1 MKTSIAL
8 SMKFRLVDLLRSWLM
23 SGLSLV
29 ARCGFLLALVTGL
42 TTQPIC
48 AAEPT
53 NSVLHLDGNGSY
65 LELPLPIDPAVTIKK
80 LPNGLTYYIR
90 ANKKP
95 ENRAQF
101 HLIVNAGSTLE
112 TEKTL
117 GLAHFLEHMAFN
129 GTKNFKKMEIVN
141 FIERI
146 GMTFGADLNAYT
158 SFDETAYRLEVPMD
172 KPDVVKKALQVLEDW
187 AHNISFDAEEIE
199 KERGVIMEEWR
210 TGRGAQGRI
219 RDKQIPIIFHQSLYA
234 DRIPIGK
241 TNTIA
246 SVTREDFLEFYTK
259 WYRPDLM
266 AVIAVGDFDAKAM
279 EAMIVEHF
287 SRLKNP
293 PNAPPRPVPVVP
305 DHEGTLFSIE
315 TDSELSAT
323 SVQILCKHPTAPN
336 GSAANYR
343 RNVVEALYSG
353 ILNQRLGE
361 RVQEANPPY
370 MGAYMGKQSMVRA
383 KDLAG
388 QMARVKDGKYAE
400 GLKAL
405 LMEARRA
412 RRDGFTAA
420 ELERAKTMSLRRMEQ
435 AYEERD
441 KTESSSYAGEY
452 SRNFLVRESISG
464 IEAELKMTRKFLA
477 EITLAEVNHAGDK
490 WITDTNRVIMYSA
503 PEKAGK
509 KAPTKEEIL
518 AVIKDADSSEIAAYS
533 DGVSDAPLMAKTPA
547 PGRIVSEKQHKD
559 VDATE
564 WVLSNGI
571 HVLLKPT
578 TFKNDQV
585 LMSAF
590 SPGGYSLVSDKDFLS
605 AAMAAG
611 ILSQSGWGDYDAIQL
626 GKKLAGKIAS
636 VGTSIDELEETMGG
650 SASPK
655 DLETWFQLMN
665 LQFTAPRADEKA
677 FQSYVTRVKVGIE
690 NRERNPDVIFG
701 DAIEKALYGDH
712 PRHRPMTMELI
723 KELDREAALR
733 IYRERFAN
741 AGDFTF
747 VFVGAF
753 KPAELRPLVETYLA
767 SLPSLDRK
775 EKGKDVGG
783 DAKRGAVNVEV
794 KKGLEAKSTVRLNF
808 HGDARWSIGESTT
821 LFATVNVLSIR
832 LREVLREDKGG
843 VYGVDVSG
851 NLSREPKETFSCDV
865 SFTCSPDN
873 VTDLTKAV
881 LDEIKDLQANGPSKD
896 NLEKVRETLLRDYER
911 GLKEDSFWMSKFA
924 FYRENELP
932 FSEILKSP
940 DRAKALTV
948 EKVRDAAK
956 RYFSSN
962 NFLNARLLP
971 ETKQSANGK
980 KAE

>member
-1 MKTSIAL
+1 MTTL
-8 SMKFRLVDLLRSWLM
+8 PCRLCL
-23 SGLSLV
+23 LSL
-29 ARCGFLLALVTGL
+29 FLLSALFA
-42 TTQPIC
+42 P
-48 AAEPT
+48 AAET
-53 NSVLHLDGNGSY
+53 D
-65 LELPLPIDPAVTIKK
+65 PLPIDPAVTIKK

-101 HLIVNAGSTLE
+101 HLVVNAGSILE

-129 GTKNFKKMEIVN
+129 GTKNFQKMEIVN
-141 FIERI
+141 FLERT

-199 KERGVIMEEWR
+199 KERGVVTEEWR
-210 TGRGAQGRI
+210 TGRGAQGRMQ
-219 RDKQIPIIFHQSLYA
+219 DKQIPAIFHQSLYA
-234 DRIPIGK
+234 ERLPIGK
-241 TNTIA
+241 TNTIR

-279 EAMIVEHF
+279 EKMIVEHF
-287 SRLKNP
+287 SNLKNP
-293 PNAPPRPVPVVP
+293 PNAPPRPVPAVP

-315 TDSELSAT
+315 TDPELSAT
-323 SVQILCKHPTAPN
+323 SVQIMCKHPAAPN
-336 GSAANYR
+336 GSAADYR
-343 RNVVEALYSG
+343 RDLVEGLYSG
-353 ILNQRLGE
+353 MLNQRLSE

-370 MGAYMGKQSMVRA
+370 MGAGVGKSPMVRV
-383 KDLAG
+383 KDLAV

-412 RRDGFTAA
+412 RRDGFTVA
-420 ELERAKTMSLRRMEQ
+420 ELERAKTMSLRSLEQ

-441 KTESSSYAGEY
+441 KTESSSYAREY
-452 SRNFLVRESISG
+452 SGNFLDREPIPG
-464 IEAELKMTRKFLA
+464 IEAELKMTKRFFA

-490 WITDTNRVIMYSA
+490 WITDTNRVILYSA

-509 KAPTKEEIL
+509 KVPTKDEIL

-533 DGVSDAPLMAKTPA
+533 DGVSDAPLLAKTPA
-547 PGRIVSEKQHKD
+547 PGRIVSEKQHKE

-585 LMSAF
+585 LMTAF
-590 SPGGYSLVSDKDFLS
+590 SPGGHSLVPDKDYLS

-626 GKKLAGKIAS
+626 QKKLAGKIAS
-636 VGTSIDELEETMGG
+636 VGTSIGELHETMSG

-665 LQFTAPRADEKA
+665 LHFTAPRADEKT
-677 FQSYVTRVKVGIE
+677 FQSYVTRLKVGLE
-690 NRERNPDVIFG
+690 NRDRNPAVIFG

-753 KPAELRPLVETYLA
+753 KPAELRPFVQTYLA
-767 SLPSLDRK
+767 SLPKLNRK
-775 EKGKDVGG
+775 EKGKDVGD
-783 DAKRGAVNVEV
+783 DAKRGQINVEV
-794 KKGLEAKSTVRLNF
+794 KKGLEAKSTVRLSF
-808 HGDARWSIGESTT
+808 YGDAKWSISERSV
-821 LFATVNVLSIR
+821 LRAAVNVLSIR

-843 VYGVDVSG
+843 VYGVGVSG
-851 NLSREPKETFSCDV
+851 DLSREPKETFSCNV

-873 VTDLTKAV
+873 VADLTRAV

-896 NLEKVRETLLRDYER
+896 NLEKVRETLLRNYER
-911 GLKEDSFWMSKFA
+911 GLKEDNFWLSNLA
-924 FYRENELP
+924 FYRENKLA
-932 FSEILKSP
+932 FSKILKSP

-948 EKVRDAAK
+948 EKVRAASK
-956 RYFSSN
+956 LYFSSN
-962 NFLNARLLP
+962 NLLNARLLP
-971 ETKQSANGK
+971 ESTQSVNGK
-980 KAE
+980 KVE